1 MSVLVKYRGV
11 TVYVAS
17 DGAAA
22 DSFVIPRGVRRAIDE
37 AEQEKQE
44 KITLQ
49 NRQAGMSDAF
59 KNGKLYDGATDA
71 DVQDMTGVSIDWIQW
86 QVDRMREIRAYNAM
100 VIAEGLRM
108 YCKRRYRRRQA

>member
-1 MSVLVKYRGV
+1 MSVLVKYKGV

-17 DGAAA
+17 DEAAA

-49 NRQAGMSDAF
+49 NRQAG
-59 KNGKLYDGATDA
+59 
-71 DVQDMTGVSIDWIQW
+71 
-86 QVDRMREIRAYNAM
+86 RHE
-100 VIAEGLRM
+100 
-108 YCKRRYRRRQA
+108 